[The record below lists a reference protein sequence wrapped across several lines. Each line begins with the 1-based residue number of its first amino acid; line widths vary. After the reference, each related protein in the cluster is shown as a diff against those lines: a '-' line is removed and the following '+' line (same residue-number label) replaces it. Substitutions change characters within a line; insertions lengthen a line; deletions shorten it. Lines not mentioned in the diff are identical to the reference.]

1 MIIMGFRKI
10 KNDII
15 SHLDSEGEINY
26 FDEKNRILETNK
38 EYLSNFTFDS
48 EPLVSIIIPNRDGL
62 KYLKILFRDFD
73 YKTNYSNYE
82 IIVVDNASSDNSCA
96 FIKSLGL
103 NITLIENNENV
114 SFSKANNDAVDIC
127 NGEYI
132 LFLNNDIAFYIMKM

>member
-62 KYLKILFRDFD
+62 KYLKILFLWIQTSIYPR
-73 YKTNYSNYE
+73 K
-82 IIVVDNASSDNSCA
+82 
-96 FIKSLGL
+96 IKK
-103 NITLIENNENV
+103 I
-114 SFSKANNDAVDIC
+114 K
-127 NGEYI
+127 
-132 LFLNNDIAFYIMKM
+132 